1 MGIGVSFSLP
11 TIILICITKLKIL
24 NTSQSP
30 INMSN
35 MAEICPTC
43 GLPRDICVCGEI
55 SKEQQRIRVR
65 LETRKWRR
73 AVTIVNGIND
83 KDTDLGRLAQ
93 KLKTFCA
100 CGGTAKNN
108 EIILQGDHREKVRSY
123 LVQIGYPETN
133 VEVQ

>member
-1 MGIGVSFSLP
+1 
-11 TIILICITKLKIL
+11 
-24 NTSQSP
+24 
-30 INMSN
+30 

-65 LETRKWRR
+65 LETRKWGK

-93 KLKTFCA
+93 KLKAFCA

-123 LVQIGYPETN
+123 LIQIGYPETN